1 MIVELTD
8 SVTGTAVHI
17 NPDYVLS
24 LRPDPVDPLNVSI
37 VKLSDGESLRVRG
50 EHRTLADRLRRPA

>member
-1 MIVELTD
+1 MIVEFTD
-8 SVTGTAVHI
+8 NVTGSAVYV

-37 VKLSDGESLRVRG
+37 VKLSDGETLRIRG
-50 EHRTLADRLRRPA
+50 EHSTVADRLRRPA